1 MRTIVF
7 AKRCTKEILRDPLN
21 IGFGLGF
28 PLTLLLLLNTIQANI
43 PAKLF
48 EALYGQPFAFKV
60 GHKMEGNFYKCG
72 DHTASPHWGSWVP
85 MPRLDFHD
93 PDSFGTF
100 VIVE

>member
-1 MRTIVF
+1 MADNYSLV
-7 AKRCTKEILRDPLN
+7 KRASESNFDHHKRLVYGKLVDK
-21 IGFGLGF
+21 
-28 PLTLLLLLNTIQANI
+28 TLADCDYSELA
-43 PAKLF
+43 
-48 EALYGQPFAFKV
+48 EALYGQPFAFEV

-100 VIVE
+100 VITE